1 MIGLAETQTVH
12 GAAAEANKV
21 TYAITGSV
29 ITGGKSKYDILAQ
42 GELAASV
49 RELYEAPAGEAALI
63 SHILLCNTSASA
75 QAVELYLDGVTAAE
89 QMAGFVI
96 PAKGMATFDRNGWK
110 VYDEHG
116 RIQQG
121 VEGPTGATG
130 PGGGPTGPT
139 GATGATG
146 TTGPDGG
153 TGGTG
158 GTGSAGSAGVPGATG
173 PEGAKGVE
181 GKAGATGPEGKIGIE
196 GKTGATG
203 AEGATGPTGPT
214 GVTGATGDIGETGER
229 GFTGPT
235 GATGPEGL
243 ESHGLERW
251 RGEYKPAITYEAKDM
266 VWYQGN
272 TYISRAGGNKENTPS
287 TDKEAHWEIFAGN
300 RVGLTWGG
308 EYKAGETY
316 AVNKVV
322 YYSGETYISLKA
334 ANTGNNPSTS
344 PIWWEPNPLAGPLES
359 HTWAVPGEPAEGV
372 LPGFFA
378 LLAPNEL
385 AQRVHAVAYVIID
398 GTSLEVT
405 LKKNGSAI
413 SGLSALSVTK
423 SAGKTEPTG
432 VFLES
437 EDLIA
442 LEVAGLVG
450 TPEKLSV
457 TIIIEH
463 LQG

>member
-1 MIGLAETQTVH
+1 MIGLAETQTVQ
-12 GAAAEANKV
+12 GAAAEAGKV

-49 RELYEAPAGEAALI
+49 GKLYEAPIGETALI

-75 QAVELYLDGVTAAE
+75 QAVGLYLDGVTAAE

-146 TTGPDGG
+146 PAGVTGG

-158 GTGSAGSAGVPGATG
+158 GPGV
-173 PEGAKGVE
+173 K
-181 GKAGATGPEGKIGIE
+181 
-196 GKTGATG
+196 
-203 AEGATGPTGPT
+203 
-214 GVTGATGDIGETGER
+214 
-229 GFTGPT
+229 GPT
-235 GATGPEGL
+235 GATGPTGAEGVSGAEGKEGKEGTKGSEGATGSEGKTGPEGPQGVTGPEGKEGL
-243 ESHGLERW
+243 EGRGLERF
-251 RGEYKPAITYEAKDM
+251 RGEYNAEIKYAARDV
-266 VWYQGN
+266 VWFQGN
-272 TYISRAGGNKENTPS
+272 TYISKIDGNESNTPS

-308 EYKAGETY
+308 EYEAGKTY
-316 AVNKVV
+316 AVNEVV
-322 YYSGETYISLKA
+322 YYASETYISLKKE
-334 ANTGNNPSTS
+334 NKGNKPDTH
-344 PIWWEPNPLAGPLES
+344 PEWWEPNPLTGPLES
-359 HTWAVPGEPAEGV
+359 HTWAVPGEPAEGE

-378 LLAPNEL
+378 LLASNEL
-385 AQRVHAVAYVIID
+385 AQRVRAVFYTILD
-398 GTSLEVT
+398 GTELEIT
-405 LKKNGSAI
+405 LKNESADI
-413 SGLSALSVTK
+413 TGLTALKVTK
-423 SAGKTEPTG
+423 ATGKTEPADI
-432 VFLES
+432 FLES
-437 EDLIA
+437 DHLVT
-442 LEVAGLVG
+442 LEIAGLVG

-457 TIIIEH
+457 TIFIEH
-463 LQG
+463 LLG